1 MGTITIGSFLLAALK
16 VYKWLVIV
24 RCVISFF
31 PHNPYQPIIKFIYDV
46 TEPLMAP
53 FRRLLPATAG
63 IDFSPMLLFFVILL
77 LERIVYAYL

>member
-1 MGTITIGSFLLAALK
+1 MGTITIGSFLLMALK

-31 PHNPYQPIIKFIYDV
+31 PHNPYQQIIKFIYDV

-63 IDFSPMLLFFVILL
+63 IDFSPMLLFLVIII
-77 LERIVYAYL
+77 LEKIVYAYL

>member
-1 MGTITIGSFLLAALK
+1 MGTITISSFLLAALK

-53 FRRLLPATAG
+53 FRRLLPATAA
-63 IDFSPMLLFFVILL
+63 IDFSPMLLFFVIIL
-77 LERIVYAYL
+77 LERMVYAYL